1 MPLYIRKEFVKDV
14 HLLVWHITES
24 EDYLR
29 GEISL
34 HPGDMQK
41 LQGIIHPARRKEVI
55 ATRLCISHFFQ
66 EYPELSYDEN
76 GCPALNNDY
85 HLSISHTNYFAAVA
99 LSKKHRVG
107 LDIETRSNRIGR
119 IEKRFVNDREQAYIP
134 EKEKVDYLT
143 AIWGAKEAT
152 VKIQNNRKI
161 DFKNQL
167 EVEKFDFDKCLA
179 LARYQGTTNQ
189 EIQLKFERKDNL
201 MITLAWI

>member
-1 MPLYIRKEFVKDV
+1 MPLYISKEFVKDV
-14 HLLVWHITES
+14 HLLVWRITES
-24 EDYLR
+24 EEYLR

-34 HPGDMQK
+34 NPADIQK
-41 LQGIIHPARRKEVI
+41 LQGVMNPARRKEVI
-55 ATRLCISHFFQ
+55 ATRLCISRFFQ
-66 EYPELSYDEN
+66 VYPELSYDGN
-76 GCPALNNDY
+76 GCPTLNNGY
-85 HLSISHTNYFAAVA
+85 HLSISHTKHFAAVA
-99 LSKKHRVG
+99 LSKQHRLGV
-107 LDIETRSNRIGR
+107 DIETRSHRIGR
-119 IEKRFVNDREQAYIP
+119 IERRFTNEREQSYIP
-134 EKEKVDYLT
+134 EKEKIDYLT
-143 AIWGAKEAT
+143 AIWGAKEAI

>member
-34 HPGDMQK
+34 HPGDRQK
-41 LQGIIHPARRKEVI
+41 LQGIMNPGRRKEVI
-55 ATRLCISHFFQ
+55 ATRLCLSKFFE
-66 EYPELSYDEN
+66 EYPALSYDDN
-76 GCPALNNDY
+76 GCPALNNGY
-85 HLSISHTNYFAAVA
+85 HLSISHTKHFAAVA
-99 LSKKHRVG
+99 LSKQHRLGV
-107 LDIETRSNRIGR
+107 DIETRSERIGR
-119 IEKRFVNDREQAYIP
+119 IERRFTNELEQSYIP
-134 EKEKVDYLT
+134 EKEKADYLT
-143 AIWGAKEAT
+143 AIWGAKEAI

-161 DFKNQL
+161 DFRNQL
-167 EVEKFDFDKCLA
+167 EVEKFDFENCLA
-179 LARYQGTTNQ
+179 LARYKGTTKQ